1 MPKLSVVIPTYNEAG
16 NVPVL
21 VSRLHGVFSG
31 AGIDWEA
38 IFVDDD
44 SVDGTPRVLREIAAR
59 DARVRLIHRIGR
71 RGLASAC
78 VEGMLSS
85 SAPFI
90 AVMDADLQH
99 DETILPAMLK
109 KLENESLDVVVAT
122 RHQAGGSMGEFSA
135 RRVQL
140 SNLGKKLAS
149 IVCHANVSDPMSG
162 FFALRASYL
171 LEVVHHLS
179 QSGFKILVDL
189 LASARRPVA
198 LGEIPYTFRSRL
210 SGESKLDSSVLVSYL
225 YLLADQLFG
234 RWLPLRFVLFC
245 LVGAGGVLLHLLCLY
260 TGLQLGLSFNAAVI
274 IATVIAMTANYVV
287 NNVFT
292 FVDRKRKGVQWF
304 TGLLLW
310 YVACAIG
317 VFLNLRVADTL
328 YAHNLGWLIPGVAGL
343 TVAAVWNFAVTNVMV
358 WRSKMKRANER
369 TRLQLTRSAHAGSTL
384 SR

>member
-1 MPKLSVVIPTYNEAG
+1 MPKLSIVIPTYNESG

-21 VSRLHGVFSG
+21 VSRLHPCSPPQVS
-31 AGIDWEA
+31 
-38 IFVDDD
+38 
-44 SVDGTPRVLREIAAR
+44 
-59 DARVRLIHRIGR
+59 IGKP
-71 RGLASAC
+71 
-78 VEGMLSS
+78 SS
-85 SAPFI
+85 STTTRSTALPASFGDRRPRPPRPPHPSHRPPRPLLGLRRRHALLLRPFI

-99 DETILPAMLK
+99 DETVLPAMLN
-109 KLENESLDVVVAT
+109 KLENDSSTLSSLPVT
-122 RHQAGGSMGEFSA
+122 RPAAAWANSPRA
-135 RRVQL
+135 RPTQQSR
-140 SNLGKKLAS
+140 KKLAAV
-149 IVCHANVSDPMSG
+149 VCHANVSDPMSG

-210 SGESKLDSSVLVSYL
+210 TGESKLDSSVLVSYL

-245 LVGAGGVLLHLLCLY
+245 LVGAGGVLLHLFCLY
-260 TGLQLGLSFNAAVI
+260 TGLQLGLHFSAAVI
-274 IATVIAMTANYVV
+274 IATVVAMTANYVV

-310 YVACAIG
+310 YAACAIG

-328 YAHNLGWLIPGVAGL
+328 YAHNLGWLIPGIAGL

-369 TRLQLTRSAHAGSTL
+369 TRLHLTRSAHA
-384 SR
+384 